1 MIESKVMHTLHYR
14 EITSTDELREMLITH
29 ERIERCVF
37 QDMDFSE
44 LTEESH
50 TARYFDCL
58 FMGCTFS
65 KPMRIQIDKS
75 CLIFSHISVPYNC
88 FHNGLYTSEE
98 LYDNYLLGSPDSYHK
113 CFDHKVYEH
122 YLRMGKQANDIKE
135 TLARTL
141 HDHAMSDAMHDLLSH
156 YDERRV
162 VGIMGGHGLLRT
174 APAYRKVVNIS
185 KHLTEKGFLMVSGGG
200 PGAMEAT
207 HLGAWMAGRTIEE
220 VDQAISIL
228 SEAPSYEDAL
238 WLDTAMR
245 VRANYPVNGF
255 ASLGVPTW
263 LYGHEPATPFAT
275 HIAKYFENAIREDG
289 ILTIAKGGIIYSPG
303 SAGTMQEIFQDA
315 VQNHYLSFGYAS
327 PMIFLDTNY
336 WTNEMPVYLLLQHLA
351 TKGKYRNLLLS
362 LTDNENET
370 VETIETFCTKN
381 S

>member
-1 MIESKVMHTLHYR
+1 MASNHYR
-14 EITSTDELREMLITH
+14 EVRSVEELQQLLATR

-37 QDMDFSE
+37 QDMDFSA
-44 LTEESH
+44 LTEECG

-65 KPMRIQIDKS
+65 KPMRIQIDRS
-75 CLIFSHISVPYNC
+75 CLIFSHIDVPYNC
-88 FHNGLYTSEE
+88 FRSALYSPED
-98 LYDNYLLGSPDSYHK
+98 LYDHYAIGVPESYHE
-113 CFDHKVYEH
+113 CYDYRVYEH
-122 YLRMGKQANDIKE
+122 YLRMGKTATDIKE

-141 HDHAMSDAMHDLLSH
+141 HDHAMSDALHDFLAQW
-156 YDERRV
+156 DERHV
-162 VGIMGGHGLLRT
+162 VGIMGGHGLLRND
-174 APAYRKVVNIS
+174 PAYRKVVMLS
-185 KHLTEKGFLMVSGGG
+185 KRLTEEGFLMVSGGG

-207 HLGAWMAGRTIEE
+207 HLGAWMAGRTTGE
-220 VDQAISIL
+220 VDAAMGIL

-238 WLDTAMR
+238 WLDSAMR
-245 VRANYPVNGF
+245 VRTQYPVGNYV
-255 ASLGVPTW
+255 SLGVPTW

-275 HIAKYFENAIREDG
+275 HIAKYFENALREDG

-327 PMIFLDTNY
+327 PMVFLGTEY
-336 WTNEMPVYLLLQHLA
+336 WTEEMPVYPLLKHLA

-362 LTDNENET
+362 LADDEDAI
-370 VETIETFCTKN
+370 VETIKEFGVIG